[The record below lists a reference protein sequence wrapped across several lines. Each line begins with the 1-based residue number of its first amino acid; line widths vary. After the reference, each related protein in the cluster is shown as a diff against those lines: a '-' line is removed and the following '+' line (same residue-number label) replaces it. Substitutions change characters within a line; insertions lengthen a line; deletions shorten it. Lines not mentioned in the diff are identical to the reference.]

1 MRIQKDC
8 FLWSPVLPTALMP
21 FRDGILL
28 VYCWGVMFQSIW
40 NSILYE
46 TVRSCPTCLIWNVG
60 QDPDLLLSWRVSK
73 IFFVGNFKFVH
84 AAYGLMIVPWMQPR
98 SKNCNFQLS
107 CPTRLVENIGQAP
120 PGSGSATDMVGLQ
133 DFLKIV
139 SIFCMPPT
147 V

>member
-1 MRIQKDC
+1 MRMQKDC

-28 VYCWGVMFQSIW
+28 VYCWDVMFQSIW

-46 TVRSCPTCLIWNVG
+46 TV
-60 QDPDLLLSWRVSK
+60 
-73 IFFVGNFKFVH
+73 
-84 AAYGLMIVPWMQPR
+84 
-98 SKNCNFQLS
+98 
-107 CPTRLVENIGQAP
+107 
-120 PGSGSATDMVGLQ
+120 
-133 DFLKIV
+133 